1 MSSNPKQSPKQTPI
15 TNFTCHHP
23 HKSYPD
29 TPSTTTSSIPDT
41 PASATD
47 NSVFVSPASTK
58 KKYKCTPPGEG
69 EDIIQDQQI
78 RVMTLIRRLQDLKE
92 IMAKTKNNNKDNK
105 DKNVKQKCIP
115 DDSTSHSSLNQ
126 SFDCSLMNSKTFD
139 VQHLLLTDDT
149 DSVKA
154 IFNSSFE
161 DDIQDKKEEKKEG
174 TSNEEA
180 AVFVDVSCAKT
191 SARKHSSDGNEAAKG
206 SDPKCARKSEKE
218 GEKKKGTV
226 AEEKEEEE
234 EEEEEGRKE
243 GKTVMMKMMMKGWE
257 IKTRDLM
264 VSASFV
270 GLIDVS
276 KRTLGLFVLPTSIV
290 ICVFAKRGRP
300 IMMMPWNISK
310 RPILGT

>member
-105 DKNVKQKCIP
+105 DNKDKNVKQKCIP

-126 SFDCSLMNSKTFD
+126 SFDCSLMNREDITAP
-139 VQHLLLTDDT
+139 LL
-149 DSVKA
+149 SVVTK
-154 IFNSSFE
+154 IDNRLESQNR
-161 DDIQDKKEEKKEG
+161 ILVILKL
-174 TSNEEA
+174 
-180 AVFVDVSCAKT
+180 
-191 SARKHSSDGNEAAKG
+191 
-206 SDPKCARKSEKE
+206 KSELRE
-218 GEKKKGTV
+218 
-226 AEEKEEEE
+226 A
-234 EEEEEGRKE
+234 R
-243 GKTVMMKMMMKGWE
+243 
-257 IKTRDLM
+257 
-264 VSASFV
+264 
-270 GLIDVS
+270 
-276 KRTLGLFVLPTSIV
+276 VLL
-290 ICVFAKRGRP
+290 AD
-300 IMMMPWNISK
+300 
-310 RPILGT
+310 